1 MRSVKLSVA
10 LAREVSIARTQAATG
25 WLRGTPYGRTLRRVI
40 EGLAE
45 VQLVDR
51 SLALAAQIFTSV
63 LPVMIAASVFSGW
76 QAPAETIN
84 DQFGFD
90 TRSLYVDEASLA
102 ADPSMA
108 AFGVVGLL
116 MVLLGG
122 TSFARA
128 LARVYEAVWKVPPIG
143 PRDAW
148 RWLAA
153 LLAVALAAGL
163 VGQTR
168 ELTTIGYAGRLLAS
182 LSEVIIW
189 LFVWMLAPF
198 LLTKAALTGRLL
210 WASGVLTAVGLTAVH
225 AAGRILLPRITT
237 NAQENFGPLGLAFTS
252 VSWLFVI
259 SVVIVGAA
267 SIVKALALD
276 ETCVGRYLRGQ
287 ADVDQG

>member
-25 WLRGTPYGRTLRRVI
+25 WLRGTPYGRTLRRAI

-45 VQLVDR
+45 IQIVDR

-63 LPVMIAASVFSGW
+63 LPVMIAASIFSGW
-76 QAPAETIN
+76 QAPANTIS

-90 TRSLYVDEASLA
+90 SRSLSDGEAVPT
-102 ADPSMA
+102 DPSVA

-128 LARVYEAVWKVPPIG
+128 LGRVYEAIWKVPAIG

-168 ELTTIGYAGRLLAS
+168 ELAQIRYAGRLLAL
-182 LSEVIIW
+182 LSEVLIW
-189 LFVWMLAPF
+189 VFVWVLAPF
-198 LLTKAALTGRLL
+198 LLTKRALTGRLL
-210 WASGVLTAVGLTAVH
+210 WVSGVLTAVGLTAVH
-225 AAGRILLPRITT
+225 AAGRVVLPRITT
-237 NAQENFGPLGLAFTS
+237 NAQEHFGPLGLAFTS
-252 VSWLFVI
+252 VSWLFI
-259 SVVIVGAA
+259 MSLVIVGAA
-267 SIVKALALD
+267 SVVKALALD
-276 ETCVGRYLRGQ
+276 ETTIGRYLRGP
-287 ADVDQG
+287 DSGDGE

>member
-10 LAREVSIARTQAATG
+10 LAREVSIARTQAAAG
-25 WLRGTPYGRTLRRVI
+25 RLRGTPYGRTLRRVI

-45 VQLVDR
+45 IQLVDR

-76 QAPAETIN
+76 HAPAKAIN

-90 TRSLYVDEASLA
+90 SRSLSVDGTSLA
-102 ADPSMA
+102 ADPSIA

-128 LARVYEAVWKVPPIG
+128 LARMYEAVWKVPAIG
-143 PRDAW
+143 PREAW
-148 RWLAA
+148 RWLAT

-168 ELTTIGYAGRLLAS
+168 GLAQIGYAGRLLA
-182 LSEVIIW
+182 LLGEVVIW
-189 LFVWMLAPF
+189 VFVWVLAPF
-198 LLTKAALTGRLL
+198 LLTKGALTGRLL
-210 WASGVLTAVGLTAVH
+210 LVSGVLTAVGLTAVH

-237 NAQENFGPLGLAFTS
+237 NAQEHFGPLGLAFTS
-252 VSWLFVI
+252 VSWLFVM
-259 SVVIVGAA
+259 SLVIVGAA

-276 ETCVGRYLRGQ
+276 ETSIGHYLRGQ
-287 ADVDQG
+287 ASGDRE